1 MEIPILLT
9 FIIVHKRPLKIER
22 NMINR
27 LERTLLC
34 MLLVIIFGACS
45 TEDEAADQHIPS
57 GMEVSYVATIG
68 KGETRTIYTEAED
81 VNNNNRPYLK
91 ALWGG
96 EKETKETITLY
107 AADGTS
113 CDFTAAIPAGGNS
126 KATFVGFP
134 KNEGFTPVESY
145 YSKGHS
151 VTSLSTTLDLTS
163 QSQGASG
170 STAHIS
176 GQDFMAG
183 EVVSPD
189 NGSVEPGSIQFK
201 HLTAVIKYILDFSEE
216 EKGVQSET
224 SEPETEEP
232 QPLQVTLLSLRQK
245 EGESVLK
252 LRQSFDGTSV
262 SVAYPQL
269 NLRFKENNGAVAVPI
284 DNSILEAY
292 VSVFPSSTKDK
303 KFSLFAQTTTG
314 FYESAEFI
322 INQNF
327 VAGNLY
333 TITTSMKHLVGYDWY
348 MNPEIDKDG
357 NKVYTISTADELAAF
372 ANIVNG
378 EAGMTPDSFDGKI
391 VNMTSDISLKDYQ
404 PWTPIGK
411 TAQTPFKGTFD
422 GLHHTVSDL
431 KTDPNK
437 DYQGFFGFVDGAT
450 IRNLTIIGEVKGQN
464 YVGAVAA
471 HAVNSTFEDC
481 TFGNPNMSNFHV
493 SGLNWIGGV
502 IGYAKGSVFEKCVN
516 YGPVTGGNNGYVGGL
531 GGGCD
536 NSSLKGCVN
545 YGGVEAGA
553 GGCGGGLMGFMNA
566 GYITGCANHGEM
578 TSVAGTIASI
588 LANIAGEMANR
599 VQIIGSY
606 SNGDNGSDVWGF
618 GPGDYLVNGSYYT
631 GGKGDDDWYRESLS
645 PEDYANMNELI
656 NGEGFGFDE
665 NGKPIDTNPTDFGSG
680 NVNDFGGGGYLK

>member
-1 MEIPILLT
+1 MIYRLDKLL
-9 FIIVHKRPLKIER
+9 LY
-22 NMINR
+22 
-27 LERTLLC
+27 L
-34 MLLVIIFGACS
+34 LLVVIFGACS
-45 TEDEAADQHIPS
+45 TEDEAAYQLIPLNKEIS
-57 GMEVSYVATIG
+57 FVASIG
-68 KGETRTIYTEAED
+68 KGTTRTIYTEGED
-81 VNNNNRPYLK
+81 GANNNRPYLK

-96 EKETKETITLY
+96 SVQSTETITLFTS
-107 AADGTS
+107 DGIS
-113 CDFTAAIPAGGNS
+113 CGDFKASIGDGGSPSAIFTG
-126 KATFVGFP
+126 VI
-134 KNEGFTPVESY
+134 KNEELVPTKAY
-145 YSKGHS
+145 YAKNKS
-151 VTSLSTTLDLTS
+151 VPSLSQALDLTS
-163 QSQGASG
+163 QLQAASG
-170 STAHIS
+170 STAHLS
-176 GQDFMAG
+176 GQDFMEGAVTLPM
-183 EVVSPD
+183 E
-189 NGSVEPGSIQFK
+189 GSTSPGSITFSQ
-201 HLTAVIKYILDFSEE
+201 LTAVVKYTLRFPEE
-216 EKGVQSET
+216 STGEIPETQSET
-224 SEPETEEP
+224 TGAETETP
-232 QPLQVTLLSLRQK
+232 QSLQLNSLTLRQTD
-245 EGESVLK
+245 GGSALK
-252 LRQSFDGTSV
+252 LKQSFDGTSV
-262 SVAYPQL
+262 SQTYP
-269 NLRFKENNGAVAVPI
+269 NLKLTFKDNNGMVTVSE
-284 DNSILEAY
+284 NHILEAY

-303 KFSLFAQTTTG
+303 MFTLMAQSPKALYTSGEFSV
-314 FYESAEFI
+314 
-322 INQNF
+322 NQDF
-327 VAGNLY
+327 VKGKLY
-333 TITTSMKHLVGYDWY
+333 TITANMKHLSHYDWY
-348 MNPEIDKDG
+348 FSPNVDENG
-357 NKVYTISTADELAAF
+357 NKVYTITNGDELAAF
-372 ANIVNG
+372 SKIVNG
-378 EAGMTPDSFDGKI
+378 EAGLDAPDSFAGKT
-391 VNMTSDISLKDYQ
+391 VKLETEEGRDTLSLEGYQ

-411 TAQTPFKGTFD
+411 TADTPFKGTFD
-422 GLHHTVSDL
+422 GNGKTITNL

-450 IRNLTIIGEVKGQN
+450 IKNLTIEGDVKGKN

-471 HAVNSTFEDC
+471 YATNSTFEDC
-481 TFGNPNMSNFHV
+481 TFGNPNFSNFHV

-606 SNGDNGSDVWGF
+606 SNGENGSDVWGF
-618 GPGDYLVNGSYYT
+618 GTGDYLVNGSYYT